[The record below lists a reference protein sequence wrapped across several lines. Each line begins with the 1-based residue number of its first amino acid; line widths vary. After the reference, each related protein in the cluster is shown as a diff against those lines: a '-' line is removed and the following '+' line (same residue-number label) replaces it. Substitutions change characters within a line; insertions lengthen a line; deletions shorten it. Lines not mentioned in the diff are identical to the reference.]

1 MEHALARKIERR
13 VQAARD
19 SVDDQPDPGDLAVTE
34 ELRHTYLGL
43 AQTDS
48 EILASVRAAL
58 GRIDKGSFGH
68 CAIDGEPIEPHRLES
83 VPWTEYCAKHQR
95 EFENAWAQRTPRA

>member
-13 VQAARD
+13 VQAARE
-19 SVDDQPDPGDLAVTE
+19 SGDDQLDQGDLAVAE

-48 EILASVRAAL
+48 EILANVRAAL
-58 GRIDKGSFGH
+58 GRIDEGTFGR
-68 CAIDGEPIEPHRLES
+68 CAIDGEPIEPQRLES
-83 VPWTEYCAKHQR
+83 VPWTQYCTKHQLELESAR
-95 EFENAWAQRTPRA
+95 PRHTRRA